1 MPRNIDEYLKLLN
14 PPIDEIVKGA
24 DADIYIDGV
33 LYDFKTTKYYSYKK
47 NDIQQI
53 ISYYLLYRIN
63 LRFFDDRSDFIIE
76 FEEILPIREVA
87 IYQARYG
94 EISILDMEL
103 ENSELIEKAVDEL
116 LILFKKP
123 FMSKYANLAIYYR

>member
-1 MPRNIDEYLKLLN
+1 
-14 PPIDEIVKGA
+14 
-24 DADIYIDGV
+24 
-33 LYDFKTTKYYSYKK
+33 
-47 NDIQQI
+47 
-53 ISYYLLYRIN
+53 LYRIN

-123 FMSKYANLAIYYR
+123 FMSKYANLSIYYR